1 MKKGFFSICNLFK
14 IDWISTIII
23 NFTKLPFRQALKIPI
38 LLYKAKVN
46 FIGGGIKIDSSNISF
61 GMIKLGIKHEPGV
74 ISKGFCLNN
83 RGSITFKGAGVVG
96 NGSVIVVK
104 KGAHIVFGRNFGITG
119 DFTLHCYKS
128 IVFGDN
134 LSCSWSVSICD
145 TDFHQYLN
153 VKTGETLPV
162 VKKIVIGNN
171 VWLCQRVLVLKGTV
185 IPDWCVIAAMSLVN
199 KEYHCPNFSV
209 IAGIPAKVLNRQIQR
224 CDIAAINLYDKYMI
238 TSGLHLFNGLP

>member
-96 NGSVIVVK
+96 NGSVIIVK
-104 KGAHIVFGRNFGITG
+104 KGGHIVFGRNFGITG
-119 DFTLHCYKS
+119 DFTLHCHKS

-145 TDFHQYLN
+145 TD
-153 VKTGETLPV
+153 
-162 VKKIVIGNN
+162 
-171 VWLCQRVLVLKGTV
+171 LVLKGTV

-238 TSGLHLFNGLP
+238 TSGLHLFNGVP